1 MHSVMFYV
9 QAAFMAGT
17 IFIVTGHQHVIAEDE
32 VCW

>member
-17 IFIVTGHQHVIAEDE
+17 ISTHLVNRHTLSM
-32 VCW
+32 

>member
-17 IFIVTGHQHVIAEDE
+17 IFIAIRLVSQHVPST
-32 VCW
+32 